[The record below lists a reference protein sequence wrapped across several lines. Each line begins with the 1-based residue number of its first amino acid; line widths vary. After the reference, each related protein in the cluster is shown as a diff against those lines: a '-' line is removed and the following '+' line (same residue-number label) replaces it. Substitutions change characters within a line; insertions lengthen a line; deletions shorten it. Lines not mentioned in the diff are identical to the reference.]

1 MVQVDVFWSYGIGAS
16 FALAAF
22 RQLRKL
28 KVENEVRKW
37 KLGWRKR
44 AGLPE
49 VLEDARGME
58 VIPAGLSEQNNV
70 DFQRIVEELRANGF
84 KPGRAGLKDL
94 RGLQKAAK
102 DWFETNG
109 DAFNNKYF
117 LKNLLF
123 LSLLFVPSGAVLL
136 WSNPSWETMQVG
148 KYETIPQW
156 LVGIFSTTNV
166 TQGLLGFYMTYRSL
180 MKGKYYQ
187 ASMHTLLA
195 YLGFFFIL
203 VNGWD
208 NKGYQRFFSKNRE
221 AFDDWSWSNVIPW
234 AFCDAALILYA
245 YGGVFL
251 PLMYYWLL
259 DWMLKGKD
267 MEKGIEEPLELLDR
281 MPEAMKKLNQFNT
294 AIFGGALGG
303 AILSAVLVRRFG
315 WGPGMAIWAAIMGLN
330 LSRFGLGP
338 VLCKRIMG
346 VEDLFDVPIEEVVA
360 RAIMAERELV
370 AAGAQL

>member
-1 MVQVDVFWSYGIGAS
+1 MVQVDVFWSYGIGSS

-22 RQLRKL
+22 RQLRRL
-28 KVENEVRKW
+28 KVESELRKW
-37 KLGWRKR
+37 KLGWKKQTE
-44 AGLPE
+44 LPE
-49 VLEDARGME
+49 VVEDAQGME
-58 VIPAGLSEQNNV
+58 VVPAGTDARSDL
-70 DFQRIVEELRANGF
+70 DFQRIVKQLQANGF
-84 KPGRAGLKDL
+84 KPGKADLKDL
-94 RGLQKAAK
+94 KGIQQAVKT
-102 DWFETNG
+102 WFEANE

-166 TQGLLGFYMTYRSL
+166 TQGLMGFYLTYKAL

-187 ASMHTLLA
+187 ASLHTYLS

-208 NKGYQRFFSKNRE
+208 NKGYQRFFSRNRE
-221 AFDDWSWSNVIPW
+221 SFDDWSWSNVVPW
-234 AFCDAALILYA
+234 AFCDAAMILYT

-267 MEKGIEEPLELLDR
+267 MEAGIEEPLELLDR
-281 MPEAMKKLNQFNT
+281 VPEAMKKMNQFNL

-315 WGPGMAIWAAIMGLN
+315 WARGMAIWAGLMGLN
-330 LSRFGLGP
+330 LSRFGFAPALS
-338 VLCKRIMG
+338 KNIMD
-346 VEDLFDVPIEEVVA
+346 VEDLSDLPIEEAVA
-360 RAIMAERELV
+360 RIIETGRAPV
-370 AAGAQL
+370 GATL